1 MIVSLKQKEM
11 KFKTRV
17 KLNRNICT
25 KFRVFFPFII
35 FKTIFPPPIHQP
47 LSTQTIHEN
56 FVPNLPGVEW
66 QASSH

>member
-1 MIVSLKQKEM
+1 MYKS
-11 KFKTRV
+11 TR
-17 KLNRNICT
+17 
-25 KFRVFFPFII
+25 FFPFKI

-56 FVPNLPGVEW
+56 FVPNLPGVDW